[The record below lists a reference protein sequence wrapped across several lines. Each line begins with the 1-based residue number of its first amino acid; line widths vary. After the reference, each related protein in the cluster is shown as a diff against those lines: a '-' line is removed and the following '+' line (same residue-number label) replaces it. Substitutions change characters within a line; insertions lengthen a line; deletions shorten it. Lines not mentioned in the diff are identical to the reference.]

1 MGAYGIY
8 VDGNLVGRQASEI
21 VLPAG
26 EHEVIVAVPGQLGD
40 QPHELFQISVLPD
53 AEVSV
58 EIKPPDNDQ
67 SESSSRDQN
76 TNQGATEAELS
87 TKTGTLEVTSLPTG
101 AEVYLDQSLLGTTPL
116 SLLSVPISRYELS
129 VRKPLLES
137 SVQVVDITEAETT
150 SVDVE
155 MDVALDDPEVQDALI
170 PVWRPS
176 VVALAWTFI
185 EGGIATAMLS
195 LDIEMTD
202 RFTVLSN
209 IDPDIVLLESMIVL
223 GRMGHY
229 AANANREALR
239 VSIASFALYTTGRA
253 LTWLYYNLGVDTDT
267 PGMILTASAPI
278 LSILYDIGFSPL
290 AASRSNDRLLA
301 GIEAGEGIPA
311 VERNDFR
318 SWIVR
323 TGANTLLSVG
333 YALPFFSNLFAIE
346 FLAGVALAGIDPI
359 SLGPVVTMRGAVY
372 PFRDSI
378 RRFAPFAFLSSS
390 IESDLQ
396 QIGGRWCFGFGYDIP
411 TRWFEVSVSSGLA
424 LSFGTKKVNSQMSV
438 GVRI

>member
-1 MGAYGIY
+1 MLQLFILIASGFTLAF
-8 VDGNLVGRQASEI
+8 VG
-21 VLPAG
+21 
-26 EHEVIVAVPGQLGD
+26 VAK
-40 QPHELFQISVLPD
+40 
-53 AEVSV
+53 A
-58 EIKPPDNDQ
+58 
-67 SESSSRDQN
+67 
-76 TNQGATEAELS
+76 
-87 TKTGTLEVTSLPTG
+87 
-101 AEVYLDQSLLGTTPL
+101 
-116 SLLSVPISRYELS
+116 
-129 VRKPLLES
+129 
-137 SVQVVDITEAETT
+137 
-150 SVDVE
+150 
-155 MDVALDDPEVQDALI
+155 
-170 PVWRPS
+170 
-176 VVALAWTFI
+176 
-185 EGGIATAMLS
+185 GGIHKLMTTA
-195 LDIEMTD
+195 
-202 RFTVLSN
+202 
-209 IDPDIVLLESMIVL
+209 
-223 GRMGHY
+223 
-229 AANANREALR
+229 A
-239 VSIASFALYTTGRA
+239 
-253 LTWLYYNLGVDTDT
+253 
-267 PGMILTASAPI
+267 PGMFKLGMPFDHPEYPFWGVMLGAPI

-333 YALPFFSNLFAIE
+333 YALPFLSDLFAIE